1 MGFEVLRQKY
11 GNGATGRSVVNRAI
25 SDEIPGGAKIL
36 DLLGE
41 TRRRRAKGDFFEQ
54 FFERVFQTLVD
65 VRHKMGE
72 ATLGKDWKNA

>member
-1 MGFEVLRQKY
+1 MGIKELKEKY
-11 GNGATGRSVVNRAI
+11 GVRGSVGAVNAAIRA
-25 SDEIPGGAKIL
+25 EIPGGAKIL

-41 TRRRRAKGDFFEQ
+41 TRRRRAKGDFDEQ

-65 VRHKMGE
+65 VRHEMGE